1 VVLRHVL
8 GHAPAASVSAPGRA
22 LTVEQAARV
31 FATPAAYADEEH
43 FHAATALLRR
53 DEPFPWVEVDGYPS
67 FRAVTRHADVY
78 DISTHHQAWRNEPR
92 SVLLPLAVEAQQ
104 KALVD
109 VKSLVNL
116 DGPKHRKLREVT
128 ADWFKPRA
136 LARLDARI
144 SQLAAKA
151 VRRMVE
157 LDGECD
163 FATEIA
169 MPFPLEVILS
179 LLGLPDADYPRM
191 LKLTQEV
198 FGTADPELARGA
210 GTEAYGQ
217 ALFEFAGYFAELVTE
232 RRATPTDDLAS
243 VIANATVDGEPIELV
258 DQLSYYMIIATA
270 GHDTTSASIAGG
282 LLALAEHPAQLALL
296 RKKPE
301 LIPKAVEEIIRW
313 VTPVKSFMRTAAV
326 PYDVGGRHFE
336 PGDAVLLS
344 YWSANRDESAFVDPM
359 RFDVAREP
367 NRHLAFGFGAH
378 YCLGAVLARMEIRA
392 LLTELLP
399 RLGSLA
405 LAGRPSLSE
414 AVFVGGLK
422 HLPLRYDVSARAGD

>member
-1 VVLRHVL
+1 MPRT
-8 GHAPAASVSAPGRA
+8 

-31 FATPAAYADEEH
+31 FATPGAYADEEY

-53 DEPFPWVEVDGYPS
+53 EEPFPRVEVEGYPS
-67 FRAVTRHADVY
+67 FWAVTRHADVY
-78 DISTHHQAWRNEPR
+78 DISTHHQVWRNEPR
-92 SVLLPLAVEAQQ
+92 SVLIPLEVEARQ
-104 KALVD
+104 KQLVD
-109 VKSLVNL
+109 VKSLVQI
-116 DGPKHRKLREVT
+116 DDPKHRMMRDVT

-136 LARLDARI
+136 LARLDQRI
-144 SQLAAKA
+144 ASLAAKA
-151 VRRMVE
+151 VDRMA
-157 LDGECD
+157 DSGGACD

-179 LLGLPDADYPRM
+179 LLGLPDSDYPRM

-210 GTEAYGQ
+210 GSEAYGQ
-217 ALFEFAGYFAELVTE
+217 ALFEFAGYFSELVAARKE
-232 RRATPTDDLAS
+232 SPTDDLAS
-243 VIANATVDGEPIELV
+243 VIANATPGGEPMELI

-282 LLALAEHPAQLALL
+282 IRALAEHPDQLALL
-296 RKKPE
+296 QDRPG

-313 VTPVKSFMRTAAV
+313 VTPVKAFMRTAAA
-326 PYDVGGRHFE
+326 PYGVGGRHFE

-344 YWSANRDESAFVDPM
+344 YWSANRDEKVFDDPM
-359 RFDVAREP
+359 RFDVTREP

-378 YCLGAVLARMEIRA
+378 YCLGAVLARMEIKA

-399 RLGSLA
+399 RLRSIR
-405 LAGRPSLSE
+405 LAGPPQLSE

-422 HLPLRYDVSARAGD
+422 HLPLAFSIEPRINPVVERLS